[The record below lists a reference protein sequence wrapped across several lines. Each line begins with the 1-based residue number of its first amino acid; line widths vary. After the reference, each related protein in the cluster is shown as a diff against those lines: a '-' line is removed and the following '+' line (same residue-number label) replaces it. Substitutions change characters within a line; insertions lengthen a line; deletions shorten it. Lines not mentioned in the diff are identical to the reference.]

1 IDRAARAGGP
11 TIATA
16 AAASAAGMLV
26 LLLSPVP
33 MVRGFGVLLVVGIAI
48 ALLCAF
54 SAGAAVITLGPS
66 ARLEGAGERLGR
78 SRLARAATIE
88 WMSAYEAAVLE
99 RDGYSSA
106 RGCGKARLCPA
117 FSLPDLFAGQAS
129 GQPHAGKL
137 SSAQVGALLGAIPPY
152 FSQAVITPDRRLAT
166 LAFGIRL
173 MGLEDQQ
180 RLIEGMRGALHPPRG
195 VSATL
200 VGLPVL
206 AAQSGS
212 AVASRW

>member
-1 IDRAARAGGP
+1 ASVAVLPVLVGLAVDYAIQFQSRVGEELAGERAGGGAGAGAAAARRRGIDRAARAGGP

-78 SRLARAATIE
+78 SRLARAGGGAGELLSDNPLTRLVT
-88 WMSAYEAAVLE
+88 SA
-99 RDGYSSA
+99 
-106 RGCGKARLCPA
+106 
-117 FSLPDLFAGQAS
+117 
-129 GQPHAGKL
+129 
-137 SSAQVGALLGAIPPY
+137 AL
-152 FSQAVITPDRRLAT
+152 V
-166 LAFGIRL
+166 
-173 MGLEDQQ
+173 
-180 RLIEGMRGALHPPRG
+180 
-195 VSATL
+195 
-200 VGLPVL
+200 
-206 AAQSGS
+206 
-212 AVASRW
+212 